1 MKRVADVYV
10 ERTCTRLTQQGAET
24 TVLAELRSSPAYILL
39 GEPGSGKSR
48 EFRRQAELEGTRPI
62 SARDFID
69 LPLPSDLLGKPLFI
83 DGLDEMRA
91 GTDDGRKPLSVI
103 RAKLVAL
110 DKPCFRISC
119 READWLGETDTQ
131 ALNAVADGGK
141 IAVVHLNDLS
151 ETQIA
156 ELLQRWGVA
165 DPTHFIAEAKDKGLD
180 ELLGNPLNL
189 DFLYRAVDSNGGTW
203 PTTREQTFASAC
215 NELAQEHNPEHQA
228 AKRKKAI
235 STKTL
240 LDTAGHL
247 FAILLLSG
255 CDGLALKRSAN
266 QPNYSPLDE
275 LGIDLGPTYW
285 STLESRLFEH
295 GQDTNLRRP
304 KHRAIAEYLGARYLA
319 QKISRQGFPLGR
331 VLALMGNPDGSA
343 VAGLRGLHAWLAVH
357 CLAHRR
363 TLIERDPLAVV
374 LYGDAQGFST
384 EDKSYLL
391 QALQTEV
398 RHYRGLID
406 YRWKRSPFGALG
418 TRDMVAHLRA
428 YLTQGKF
435 DETSQHML
443 ECVLDAIKHGEAMP
457 GLVSDLLRIVGDAN
471 YFQFN
476 RVRALEALLRQDSF
490 TTDAR
495 KALLESIR
503 RNEIEDDDDELLGK
517 LLHDLFPKA
526 LNGTELAAY
535 LHPRKKDHLIGN
547 YAMFL
552 EYQFFEAPLEAQ
564 YEVLN
569 ALVSNNPFA
578 LDHDDEDYD
587 FHSKGFIGQLLANV
601 LEAFGTEI
609 ELKQLEA
616 WLALGLGKYGDA
628 RLERE
633 PLQRI
638 ERWLSDHPEVYKALL
653 LNFLTECAKSDKF
666 NECMFRKRGLL
677 YGVSLPTELAH
688 WALEQSSVL
697 DSEEAAQY
705 LFDNVIGTLGF
716 WHSPEKYPL
725 EEMENWIA
733 KNTRFK
739 TYYEEHILQVL
750 WHKSR
755 QDQAKRKHEHE
766 ARDQSDRATWV
777 AEVKKHLG
785 EIRAGKGPAHLVNGL
800 AKIHQGLF
808 YGLKGETPKE
818 RLLDFFEQNEAV
830 VQAILSGFSECVA
843 RSDLPEV
850 DAIVASA
857 LKGKEHFV
865 RLPCLVGMEQRYR
878 LGKEAIFSLSEQTL
892 LKMLVFRF
900 TYGIGDTPGWVAAL
914 AHTHPQIVAKA
925 ALAYV
930 IPAIKARNQH
940 IGVLYD
946 LDNQSDWAEVAA
958 LVAPAMLEAIPTRIS
973 STSLNILE
981 HILKL
986 SAQHARSALER
997 QIASRIKQRGLDVQ
1011 QKVIWLAAGTLL
1023 DLKDYAEKL
1032 ERYVDRDQKR
1042 ASTLSGYLGGRGDLI
1057 PHRELPESTLGLFI
1071 RLLGPHAS
1079 SERKLASGFVTEP
1092 MRVSENVSAWI
1103 NQLAG
1108 RPGEKAKTVL
1118 VDLLSNKALSHWHAQ
1133 LGYGLDSQ
1141 RVVTREASYV
1151 APSATAVAQS
1161 LANGKPASATD
1172 LAALVQ
1178 DHLLLLAQ
1186 EIRHGNTNSPRRFWI
1201 GDSPANENDC
1211 RDYLLELLRPQL
1223 TRLQIEAQPEERY
1236 AREKRADIRVSF
1248 NSGQWAVPVE
1258 IKKDRHAEVW
1268 RAMRSQLMGFYA
1280 PDPDAQGCGIYLV
1293 LWFGGGRGMPMPPI
1307 GARPTTAEEMNER
1320 LLSLLTPEE
1329 RYRIRIVVLDVTR

>member
-103 RAKLVAL
+103 RAKLAAL
-110 DKPCFRISC
+110 DKPYFRISC

-131 ALNAVADGGK
+131 ALNAVADGGE

-215 NELAQEHNPEHQA
+215 KELAQEHNPEHQA

-235 STKTL
+235 STETL

-295 GQDTNLRRP
+295 GQGTNLRRP

-319 QKISRQGFPLGR
+319 QKISQDFPLGR

-363 TLIERDPLAVV
+363 ALIDRDPLAVV
-374 LYGDAQGFST
+374 LYGDAQGFSA

-418 TRDMVAHLRA
+418 TRDMVAYLRT

-435 DETSQHML
+435 DETSQHMI
-443 ECVLDAIKHGEAMP
+443 ECVLDAIRHGESMP
-457 GLVSDLLRIVGDAN
+457 ELVPDLLRIVGEKS

-476 RVRALEALLRQDSF
+476 RTGALAALLRQGSYAVE
-490 TTDAR
+490 AR
-495 KALLESIR
+495 KALLERIH
-503 RNEIEDDDDELLGK
+503 RNEIEDNDDELLGM
-517 LLHDLFPKA
+517 LLRDLFPKA

-535 LHPRKKDHLIGN
+535 LHPRKKDHLIGT
-547 YAMFL
+547 YVMFL
-552 EYQFFEAPLEAQ
+552 EYQFFEAPLQAQ
-564 YEVLN
+564 RDVLN
-569 ALVSNNPFA
+569 TLVSNNPFV
-578 LDHDDEDYD
+578 LDHDDAEYD
-587 FHSKGFIGQLLANV
+587 FHSTGFIGRLFANV
-601 LEAFGTEI
+601 LEYFGDEI
-609 ELKQLEA
+609 ELDRLEA

-638 ERWLSDHPEVYKALL
+638 ERWLSDHPEVHKALL
-653 LNFLTECAKSDKF
+653 LKFLTECAKSDKF

-739 TYYEEHILQVL
+739 THYEKHILQEP
-750 WHKSR
+750 WHEWR

-766 ARDQSDRATWV
+766 ARDQGDRATW
-777 AEVKKHLG
+777 ATEVKKHLG
-785 EIRAGKGPAHLVNGL
+785 EIRAGKGPSHLVNGL

-808 YGLKGETPKE
+808 YGLEGKTPKE
-818 RLLDFFEQNEAV
+818 RLLNFFDQNEAV

-878 LGKEAIFSLSEQTL
+878 LGKEAILSLPEQAL
-892 LKMLVFRF
+892 LKMLAFRF

-914 AHTHPQIVAKA
+914 AHAHPQIVAKA

-946 LDNQSDWAEVAA
+946 LDNQPDWAEVATI
-958 LVAPAMLEAIPTRIS
+958 VAPAMLEAIPVRIS
-973 STSLNILE
+973 SNSLNILE

-986 SAQHARSALER
+986 SAQHARVALER
-997 QIASRIKQRGLDVQ
+997 QIAIRVKQRGLDVP

-1023 DLKDYAEKL
+1023 DLKGYAEKL

-1079 SERKLASGFVTEP
+1079 SERKLASGLVTEP
-1092 MRVSENVSAWI
+1092 MRVSENVSAWV

-1108 RPGEKAKTVL
+1108 RPGEAAKAVL
-1118 VDLLSNKALSHWHAQ
+1118 NDLLSTNALSHWHAN
-1133 LGYGLDSQ
+1133 LRYALDSQ

-1151 APSATAVAQS
+1151 APSAVSVAQA
-1161 LANGKPASATD
+1161 LANRKPASAED

-1178 DHLLLLAQ
+1178 DQLLLSGN
-1186 EIRHGNTNSPRRFWI
+1186 EIRHGNTNSIRRLWRE
-1201 GDSPANENDC
+1201 DRPALENDC
-1211 RDYLLELLRPQL
+1211 RDYLLERLRPL
-1223 TRLQIEAQPEERY
+1223 LLPLQIEAQPESIY
-1236 AREKRADIRVSF
+1236 AKSKRADMRISF
-1248 NSGQWAVPVE
+1248 NAGQWSVPVE
-1258 IKKDRHAEVW
+1258 IKIDRSADVW
-1268 RAMRSQLMGFYA
+1268 RAMRDQLMALYA
-1280 PDPDAQGCGIYLV
+1280 PDPQAQGCGIYLV
-1293 LWFGGGRGMPMPPI
+1293 LWFGGGSGMPMPPI